1 MKATDL
7 LREEH
12 KGAMAILN
20 GMVEAQS
27 IEKKSELFSQLK
39 VGLPAHAGIEEE
51 IFYPGLV
58 SALGEAGSK
67 LLKQDSARHDNV
79 KRLFGELL
87 GMKVG
92 EGKFD
97 DVVRE
102 LRDAV
107 DVHAQEED
115 SDWFSTADQLLSSE
129 ENEALG
135 GKLLSRREELFRQL
149 SQA

>member
-7 LREEH
+7 LRDEH

-27 IEKKSELFSQLK
+27 IEKKSELFGQLK

-58 SALGEAGSK
+58 SLLGDAGAD

-79 KRLFGELL
+79 KRLFGALL

-97 DVVRE
+97 EVVRE

-115 SDWFSTADQLLSSE
+115 NDWFSTADKRLSPE
-129 ENEALG
+129 DNEALG
-135 GKLLSRREELFRQL
+135 SKLLARREELFRQL
-149 SQA
+149 TQA